1 MDIDRPTNQI
11 DIRQGGI
18 SDFDDIL
25 AETFASDQVSDE
37 LQGLIDETFSSN
49 PVTMRIDNKKTT
61 CKKDL
66 EMCCKKKPAR
76 SPTTPR
82 PPNGPNPPIITTTP
96 PPPRPQKCG
105 IHNSNGTGV
114 TASFPSDGQA
124 R

>member
-18 SDFDDIL
+18 SEFDDIL

-37 LQGLIDETFSSN
+37 LQALLVETFSSN

-61 CKKDL
+61 CKKDI
-66 EMCCKKKPAR
+66 EMCCKKKRVR

-82 PPNGPNPPIITTTP
+82 PPNPPIITTPPP

>member
-11 DIRQGGI
+11 DIRQGGF
-18 SDFDDIL
+18 SDLDDLL
-25 AETFASDQVSDE
+25 AETFSSDQVSDE

-61 CKKDL
+61 CKKDI
-66 EMCCKKKPAR
+66 EVCCKKKRAR

-82 PPNGPNPPIITTTP
+82 PPNPPIITTPP

-105 IHNSNGTGV
+105 IHNSKGLGV

>member
-18 SDFDDIL
+18 SEFDDIL

-61 CKKDL
+61 CKKDI
-66 EMCCKKKPAR
+66 EVCCRKKCV
-76 SPTTPR
+76 SPPPTPI
-82 PPNGPNPPIITTTP
+82 PPKDPKPPIIKAP
-96 PPPRPQKCG
+96 PPPRPQECG
-105 IHNSNGTGV
+105 IHNSEGLGV

>member
-61 CKKDL
+61 CKKDI
-66 EMCCKKKPAR
+66 EVCCKKKCV
-76 SPTTPR
+76 SP
-82 PPNGPNPPIITTTP
+82 PPPPIPPKDPKPPIITTP
-96 PPPRPQKCG
+96 PLPRPQECG
-105 IHNSNGTGV
+105 IHNSEGLGV